1 MKKII
6 NILFTLCM
14 VLPIFIPSY
23 SPKAKSINDM
33 QKELDAKKAEYNSN
47 QQKQQNLNDNI
58 DYSNS
63 EINSSRK
70 AIEQAEKDIQET
82 GTKIQKLNAEIENKS
97 NEIDELMKML
107 QLTDGDIAYLEYIF
121 GASDMTDLIHRSS
134 IVEEITEYNDQQ
146 IDEMNKMAEESKKLQ
161 KELEQKQVT
170 LQKRIDQLNS
180 NIKQYNASL
189 AALDEV
195 QVDVKKELDQLQ
207 NTINY
212 YKKICPST
220 TQDVNTCLKGSLPY
234 DTSFWRPA
242 DYGYISSEY
251 STRTAPCKG
260 CSTVHLAVDI
270 GGMNVRELNIYAS
283 ASGKVVGVESSN
295 SNSCGGN
302 YIIIQHNIKGT
313 NYSTLY
319 MHIKNVYVRVG
330 QTVTKDTV
338 IGTMGGGKYSWL
350 PGYTPW
356 DGCSTGQH
364 LHFAIAKGLKSS
376 TSEMKID
383 SYDPRN
389 FVNFP
394 SGKKTFNDR
403 TTAY

>member
-6 NILFTLCM
+6 TIFFTLCIM
-14 VLPIFIPSY
+14 LTIFIPSY
-23 SPKAKSINDM
+23 NTKAKSINDM
-33 QKELDAKKAEYNSN
+33 QKELDKKRAEYNAN
-47 QQKQQNLNDNI
+47 QQKQEQLNDNI

-63 EINSSRK
+63 EIIASRN
-70 AIEQAEKDIQET
+70 AIEQAEKDIT
-82 GTKIQKLNAEIENKS
+82 ATAKKIQDLNAEIENKS
-97 NEIDELMKML
+97 NEIDELMRML

-220 TQDVNTCLKGSLPY
+220 TQDVTTCLKGSLPY

-251 STRTAPCKG
+251 STRVAPCEG
-260 CSTVHLAVDI
+260 CSRVHLAVDI
-270 GGMNVRELNIYAS
+270 GGKNVRELNVYAS
-283 ASGKVVGVESSN
+283 ASGKVVGVEDSN

-302 YIIIQHNIKGT
+302 YILIQHNIKGT
-313 NYSTLY
+313 NYTTLY
-319 MHIKNVYVRVG
+319 MHLKKVYVRVG

-338 IGTMGGGKYSWL
+338 IGMMGGGIVSYW

-376 TSEMKID
+376 TSEMKIN
-383 SYDPRN
+383 SQDPRN

-394 SGKKTFNDR
+394 SGRNTFYDR